1 MRKFIIL
8 SFLVIIT
15 ACTSTIGDTPQQRYF
30 GAKADYDRTLG
41 AMISYKR
48 LCDVRPLTDPCYNDV
63 RMLQVIDLK
72 LFRSFELADIAMAN
86 SNMTSLEVTMN
97 LISVGLAEAITI
109 LRNRALIG
117 GTQ

>member
-1 MRKFIIL
+1 MRKLIIL

-15 ACTSTIGDTPQQRYF
+15 ACTTMIGDTSQQRYF
-30 GAKADYDRTLG
+30 GAKADYSRTLG
-41 AMISYKR
+41 AMVSYKR
-48 LCDVRPLTDPCYNDV
+48 LCDVRPLTDPCYNDIEK
-63 RMLQVIDLK
+63 LKTLDLK

-86 SNMTSLEVTMN
+86 NNMTSLEVTMN

-117 GTQ
+117 ATQ